1 MVGVNRTA
9 LILVCVAIGLLG
21 GSGLMAPNVR
31 AAPGPT
37 LSIVSPA
44 NNAIVGDGSPVAI
57 VFAVTNFNLTEQ
69 DAGPS
74 TPDSG
79 HAAVLVDG
87 GFAETSST
95 NTVVI
100 PLPSGPHSIR
110 LQLVMN
116 NGSALN
122 PDVTAS
128 VAVMVTRGPATGA
141 PGLSIVSPREGAL
154 LGTDS
159 TVSFRVTNFVLVPA
173 GDPAGVPNEGRIRV
187 RLDGANYSEL
197 TDAAPLHL
205 NLKDGPHTLTLE
217 LIDNG
222 GQSLTPAVAAT
233 LHISVRALL
242 GRVQPFDATP
252 YFALANVLLG
262 LGIVAAIYRK
272 LEVD

>member
-1 MVGVNRTA
+1 VNRTA
-9 LILVCVAIGLLG
+9 FILVCVAIGLLG
-21 GSGLMAPNVR
+21 GSGLSAPNAR

-44 NNAIVGDGSPVAI
+44 NNAIVGNGSPVAI
-57 VFAVTNFNLTEQ
+57 VFAVTNFNLTEP

-79 HAAVLVDG
+79 HAAVFVDG

-100 PLPSGPHSIR
+100 PLPSGPHAIR

-122 PDVTAS
+122 PDVAAS

-141 PGLSIVSPREGAL
+141 PSLSIVSPREGAL

-173 GDPAGVPNEGRIRV
+173 GGPAGVPNEGRIRV

-197 TDAAPLHL
+197 TDDAPLHL

-222 GQSLTPAVAAT
+222 GQSLTPDVAAS
-233 LHISVRALL
+233 LHITVRALV

>member
-1 MVGVNRTA
+1 VNRTA
-9 LILVCVAIGLLG
+9 LILVCVTIGLVG
-21 GSGLMAPNVR
+21 GSGILAPNAR

-37 LSIVSPA
+37 LSIVSPV
-44 NNAIVGDGSPVAI
+44 NNAIVGNGSPVAI
-57 VFAVTNFNLTEQ
+57 VFAVTNFNLTEP

-79 HAAVLVDG
+79 HAAVFVDG

-100 PLPSGPHSIR
+100 PLPSGPHAIR

-116 NGSALN
+116 NGSALS

-128 VAVMVTRGPATGA
+128 IAVMVTRGPATGA
-141 PGLSIVSPREGAL
+141 PGLSIASPREGAL

-173 GDPAGVPNEGRIRV
+173 GGPAGVPNEGRIRV

-197 TDAAPLHL
+197 TDDAPLHL

-222 GQSLTPAVAAT
+222 GQSLTPAVAAS
-233 LHISVRALL
+233 LHISVRALV

>member
-1 MVGVNRTA
+1 MNRTA
-9 LILVCVAIGLLG
+9 LILVCVTIGLVG
-21 GSGLMAPNVR
+21 GSGILAPNAR

-44 NNAIVGDGSPVAI
+44 NNAIVGNGSPVAI
-57 VFAVTNFNLTEQ
+57 VFAVTNFNLTEP

-79 HAAVLVDG
+79 HAAVFVDG

-100 PLPSGPHSIR
+100 PLPSGPHAIR

-173 GDPAGVPNEGRIRV
+173 GGPAGVPNEGRIRV

-197 TDAAPLHL
+197 TDDAPLHL

-222 GQSLTPAVAAT
+222 GQSLTPAVAAS
-233 LHISVRALL
+233 LHISVRALV

>member
-9 LILVCVAIGLLG
+9 LILVCAAIGLLG
-21 GSGLMAPNVR
+21 GSGLMVPNAR

-44 NNAIVGDGSPVAI
+44 NNAIVGNGSPVAI
-57 VFAVTNFNLTEQ
+57 VFAVTNFNLTEP

-79 HAAVLVDG
+79 HAAVFVDG

-100 PLPSGPHSIR
+100 PLPSGPHAIR

-116 NGSALN
+116 NGSALS

-128 VAVMVTRGPATGA
+128 IAVMVTRGPATGA
-141 PGLSIVSPREGAL
+141 PALSIASPREGAL

-173 GDPAGVPNEGRIRV
+173 GLAGVPNEGRIRV

-197 TDAAPLHL
+197 TDDAPLHL

-222 GQSLTPAVAAT
+222 GQSLTPAVAAS
-233 LHISVRALL
+233 LHISVRALV

>member
-57 VFAVTNFNLTEQ
+57 VFAVTNFNLTEP

-100 PLPSGPHSIR
+100 PLPS
-110 LQLVMN
+110 
-116 NGSALN
+116 
-122 PDVTAS
+122 
-128 VAVMVTRGPATGA
+128 
-141 PGLSIVSPREGAL
+141 
-154 LGTDS
+154 
-159 TVSFRVTNFVLVPA
+159 
-173 GDPAGVPNEGRIRV
+173 
-187 RLDGANYSEL
+187 
-197 TDAAPLHL
+197 
-205 NLKDGPHTLTLE
+205 GPHTLTLE

>member
-44 NNAIVGDGSPVAI
+44 NNAIVGNGSPVAI
-57 VFAVTNFNLTEQ
+57 VFAVTNFNLTEP

-79 HAAVLVDG
+79 HAAVFVDG

>member
-9 LILVCVAIGLLG
+9 LILVCVAIGLRG

-44 NNAIVGDGSPVAI
+44 NNAIVGNGSPVAI
-57 VFAVTNFNLTEQ
+57 VFAVTNFNLTEP

-79 HAAVLVDG
+79 HAAVFVDG

>member
-1 MVGVNRTA
+1 VNRTA
-9 LILVCVAIGLLG
+9 FILVCVAIGLLG
-21 GSGLMAPNVR
+21 GSGLSAPNAR

-44 NNAIVGDGSPVAI
+44 NNAIVGNGSPVAI
-57 VFAVTNFNLTEQ
+57 VFAVTNFNLTEP

-79 HAAVLVDG
+79 HAAVFVDG

-95 NTVVI
+95 NTLVI
-100 PLPSGPHSIR
+100 PLPSGPHTIR

-173 GDPAGVPNEGRIRV
+173 GGPAGV
-187 RLDGANYSEL
+187 
-197 TDAAPLHL
+197 TDDAPLHL

-222 GQSLTPAVAAT
+222 GQSLTPDVAAS
-233 LHISVRALL
+233 LHITVRALV

>member
-44 NNAIVGDGSPVAI
+44 NNAIVGNGSPVAI
-57 VFAVTNFNLTEQ
+57 VFAVTNFNLTEP

-187 RLDGANYSEL
+187 RLDAANYSEL

-217 LIDNG
+217 LIDSG